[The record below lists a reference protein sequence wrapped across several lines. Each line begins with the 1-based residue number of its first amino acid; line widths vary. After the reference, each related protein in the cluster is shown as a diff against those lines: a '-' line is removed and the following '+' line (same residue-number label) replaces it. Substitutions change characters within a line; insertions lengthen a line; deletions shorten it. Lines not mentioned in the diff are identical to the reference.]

1 MKKIIITILTLA
13 VILSSTACT
22 KTENPIKDSTQSQST
37 KNTKEAEKT
46 AKNFMDKICELDID
60 GAKEYIINPEDIPQ
74 KITNLSSLKEY
85 AEKNAKQLPEELK
98 QYEKDFSELFTTA
111 TTYISDVIS
120 YKVTDSEAEDNKVFV
135 EVDLITPAEEEFE
148 NIGEKISKDAKEK
161 INSIAEEAFYSGK
174 LTETSTDEETLK
186 LVMPEL
192 FNYLNDYIKDFIKNT
207 KTESTEIELVLEKI
221 NGQWKITLTDIEY

>member
-1 MKKIIITILTLA
+1 M
-13 VILSSTACT
+13 
-22 KTENPIKDSTQSQST
+22 
-37 KNTKEAEKT
+37 
-46 AKNFMDKICELDID
+46 F
-60 GAKEYIINPEDIPQ
+60 
-74 KITNLSSLKEY
+74 
-85 AEKNAKQLPEELK
+85 EEV
-98 QYEKDFSELFTTA
+98 A
-111 TTYISDVIS
+111 
-120 YKVTDSEAEDNKVFV
+120 
-135 EVDLITPAEEEFE
+135 LITPAEEEFE